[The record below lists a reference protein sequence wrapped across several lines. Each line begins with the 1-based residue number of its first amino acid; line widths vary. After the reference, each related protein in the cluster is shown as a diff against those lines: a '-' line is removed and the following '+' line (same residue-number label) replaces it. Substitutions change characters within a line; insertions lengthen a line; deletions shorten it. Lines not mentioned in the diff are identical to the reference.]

1 MGIGGTDLKSTG
13 KAFFFED
20 EYVGAVKSASK
31 GRGARGRWLP
41 RAAAYFRAV
50 KGFILKDAKGKN
62 FQRCYSMEWNA
73 HKRRQNNK
81 KKPDKTRRIR
91 LFDGALGQSLQQE
104 GICTCFKLKD
114 TQTFMIPQ
122 RFSRKLPVPLLAF
135 GLGSLVQLG
144 MVGRKMLA
152 GWTLAVPFRIKDRCK
167 QTQRAQEGACFLS
180 SWRRVCRLL
189 RGGSRFQRIARR
201 VKTFSRHFWA

>member
-1 MGIGGTDLKSTG
+1 MS
-13 KAFFFED
+13 
-20 EYVGAVKSASK
+20 
-31 GRGARGRWLP
+31 GRWSRRPKGVGLEGDD
-41 RAAAYFRAV
+41 FRGLLHTSERWKVSSWKMQRERISNAV
-50 KGFILKDAKGKN
+50 T
-62 FQRCYSMEWNA
+62 QWNEM
-73 HKRRQNNK
+73 HIRGDKTTK